1 MFRRVGPRQR
11 GPPAAGG
18 RRLAVPARQ
27 SGTETP
33 DPWGN
38 LQLGEVPDTSSVDL
52 RCRWPSLAG
61 QGPTHRSAPT
71 RRWRSLVLPV
81 GADLRVR
88 PLERPFTGPWSGSG
102 FRSRDHSMTTP
113 VFSRTGHAGQGR
125 SKHVARREP
134 AEGRRVWS
142 APARKTPSARRAT
155 APERNKAV
163 FSLDR
168 ARPVSLLA
176 RQKRNGGCGPLSGPD
191 KFPRRN
197 RRNEARRCRSS
208 DHWSWYSLQVH
219 FFHFRA
225 AAAGAQVVA
234 ADLGDPSGAASS
246 ARCRRRPRS
255 PPCPWPPAP
264 A

>member
-1 MFRRVGPRQR
+1 MLMACRCAPHSLFETSKRECAAPGGREKMFRRVGPRQR

-18 RRLAVPARQ
+18 RRLAFPRGSQGRKRAALGVIQAWGSRGYSPLLFYPQGVRRIRKAAEPQTAAQPLPLTFSRGARA
-27 SGTETP
+27 
-33 DPWGN
+33 
-38 LQLGEVPDTSSVDL
+38 DTQV
-52 RCRWPSLAG
+52 
-61 QGPTHRSAPT
+61 GPYKTMAVSC
-71 RRWRSLVLPV
+71 SPV

-155 APERNKAV
+155 APERGKAV

-208 DHWSWYSLQVH
+208 DHWS
-219 FFHFRA
+219 
-225 AAAGAQVVA
+225 
-234 ADLGDPSGAASS
+234 
-246 ARCRRRPRS
+246 
-255 PPCPWPPAP
+255 
-264 A
+264 